1 MKYNLSM
8 TEGEFLGLCKVVEGV
23 FGRVLDAASL
33 RGALSSVSVPAE
45 PPLANPEEVPLEV
58 EKPLARVLHLTPKA
72 APSPVV
78 LDERAIRHIEKG
90 RTLFTEMAV
99 LWASNLGIE
108 GAPQPDRV
116 GLLRNVATGPDS
128 GAVLHYVSSV
138 GGLTYATNAAMG
150 IEAFRLKRACDHVG
164 DDDAPGY
171 LRAAETPEE
180 EEAARRACVV
190 AVSINIAQVSSLFFS
205 DLCAMYEHRDI
216 YRED

>member
-1 MKYNLSM
+1 MKYSFNASS
-8 TEGEFLGLCKVVEGV
+8 TETETLGFYTMVEHITTAFIQAVAEEARRSAERRPLVEPVAVAAAETEPVVP
-23 FGRVLDAASL
+23 DTAP
-33 RGALSSVSVPAE
+33 PAE
-45 PPLANPEEVPLEV
+45 
-58 EKPLARVLHLTPKA
+58 
-72 APSPVV
+72 PSPVV

-90 RTLFTEMAV
+90 RTLFAELVV

-138 GGLTYATNAAMG
+138 GGLTHATDAAMG
-150 IEAFRLKRACDHVG
+150 IEAFRLKRLTDHVG
-164 DDDAPGY
+164 DDDTPSY
-171 LRAAETPEE
+171 LRATETPEE
-180 EEAARRACVV
+180 EESARRACVA

-216 YRED
+216 YRKD